1 MGRALALSGQQLKPN
16 IKPDDRGCDEVNKF
30 LGNKAAI
37 LLFILPALLLY
48 TVMVFYPILQTFI
61 RSMYE
66 WDGLTEGTFIWFDN
80 YKALFQDSLFY
91 TSVYNGLIFAAII
104 TVTQIGIGSILAF
117 AIADAKFK
125 GRKILR
131 ISFFIPVVLSITVV
145 CQLWMSIYNG
155 EYGLINKVFE
165 MLGLEYRQDWLTS
178 SKTAIIAIAFVNAWQ
193 YMGYHFALLLAGA
206 KSVPEQYMEAA
217 RIDGATKLQAIMKI
231 NIPMMAETY
240 KFCLVFAVT
249 GGLNAFANMYIM
261 TSGGPGTSTYTLTYL
276 MYRSA
281 FRVGE
286 FGYGSAAAA
295 ILVIE
300 CLIATLI
307 INRLIARER
316 ISY

>member
-1 MGRALALSGQQLKPN
+1 MRKY
-16 IKPDDRGCDEVNKF
+16 
-30 LGNKAAI
+30 LGNKTAI
-37 LLFILPALLLY
+37 LLFTLPALLLY
-48 TVMVFYPILQTFI
+48 TIMVFYPILQTFF

-66 WDGLTEGTFIWFDN
+66 WDGLSAGTFIWFDN
-80 YKALFQDSLFY
+80 YKELLDDSVFR
-91 TSVYNGLIFAAII
+91 TAIYNGLIFALII

-117 AIADAKFK
+117 AVSDASFK

-145 CQLWMSIYNG
+145 CQLWLSIYNS
-155 EYGLINKVFE
+155 EYGLMNKLFDI
-165 MLGLEYRQDWLTS
+165 LGIQYHQDWLS
-178 SKTAIIAIAFVNAWQ
+178 SGKSAIIAIAFVNAWQ

-217 RIDGATKLQAIMKI
+217 RIDGATKLQAIVKI
-231 NIPMMAETY
+231 TIPMMAETY

-261 TSGGPGTSTYTLTYL
+261 TGGGPGTSTYTLTFL

-295 ILVIE
+295 VLVIE
-300 CLIATLI
+300 CLLATLI
-307 INRLIARER
+307 INRLVARER

>member
-1 MGRALALSGQQLKPN
+1 MK
-16 IKPDDRGCDEVNKF
+16 KF

-37 LLFILPALLLY
+37 AIFTLPALLLY
-48 TVMVFYPILQTFI
+48 TIMVFYPIMQTFF
-61 RSMYE
+61 RSLFE
-66 WDGLTEGTFIWFDN
+66 WDGLTEGTFIWFEN
-80 YKALFQDSLFY
+80 YKRLLDDNVFQ
-91 TSVYNGLIFAAII
+91 TSIYNGLIFAGII

-117 AIADAKFK
+117 VVSDVSFK
-125 GRKILR
+125 GRRFLR
-131 ISFFIPVVLSITVV
+131 ISYFIPVVLSITVV
-145 CQLWMSIYNG
+145 CQLWMSIYNS
-155 EYGLINKVFE
+155 EYGLMNKLFE
-165 MLGLEYRQDWLTS
+165 IIGIDYRQDWLS
-178 SKTAIIAIAFVNAWQ
+178 SGKSAIIAIAFVNAWQ

-217 RIDGATKLQAIMKI
+217 RIDGATKFQAITKI
-231 NIPMMAETY
+231 LIPMMAETY

-295 ILVIE
+295 VLVIE
-300 CLIATLI
+300 CLLATLI
-307 INRLIARER
+307 INRLVARER

>member
-1 MGRALALSGQQLKPN
+1 M
-16 IKPDDRGCDEVNKF
+16 NKF
-30 LGNKAAI
+30 LGNKTAI
-37 LLFILPALLLY
+37 LLFIMPALLLY
-48 TVMVFYPILQTFI
+48 TVMVFYPIAQTFF

-66 WDGLTEGTFIWFDN
+66 WDGLSEGTFIWFDN
-80 YKALFQDSLFY
+80 YTRLFQDGLFF
-91 TSVYNGLIFAAII
+91 TSVYNGLIFAVII
-104 TVTQIGIGSILAF
+104 TITQIGIGSILAF
-117 AIADAKFK
+117 AVADTKFK

-145 CQLWMSIYNG
+145 CQLWLSIYNG

-165 MLGLEYRQDWLTS
+165 LLGLEYKQDWLSS
-178 SKTAIIAIAFVNAWQ
+178 SKSAIIAIAFVNAWQ
-193 YMGYHFALLLAGA
+193 YMGYHFALLLAGV

-217 RIDGATKLQAIMKI
+217 RIDGATKLQAILKI
-231 NIPMMAETY
+231 NIPMMAESY
-240 KFCLVFAVT
+240 KFCLVFAIT
-249 GGLNAFANMYIM
+249 GGLNAFANMFIM

-295 ILVIE
+295 VLVIE

>member
-1 MGRALALSGQQLKPN
+1 MK
-16 IKPDDRGCDEVNKF
+16 KF

-37 LLFILPALLLY
+37 AIFTLPALILY
-48 TVMVFYPILQTFI
+48 TIMVFYPIMQTFF
-61 RSMYE
+61 RSLFE
-66 WDGLTEGTFIWFDN
+66 WDGLTEGTFIWFEN
-80 YKALFQDSLFY
+80 YKRLFDDNVFQ
-91 TSVYNGLIFAAII
+91 TSIYNGLIFAGII

-117 AIADAKFK
+117 VVSDISFK
-125 GRKILR
+125 GRRFLR
-131 ISFFIPVVLSITVV
+131 ISYFIPVVLSITVV
-145 CQLWMSIYNG
+145 CQLWMSIYNS
-155 EYGLINKVFE
+155 EYGLINKLFE
-165 MLGLEYRQDWLTS
+165 IIGIDYRQDWLS
-178 SKTAIIAIAFVNAWQ
+178 SGKSAIIAIAFVNAWQ

-217 RIDGATKLQAIMKI
+217 RIDGATKFQAITKI
-231 NIPMMAETY
+231 LIPMMAETY

-295 ILVIE
+295 VLVIE
-300 CLIATLI
+300 CLLATLI
-307 INRLIARER
+307 INRLVARER

>member
-1 MGRALALSGQQLKPN
+1 M
-16 IKPDDRGCDEVNKF
+16 NKF
-30 LGNKAAI
+30 LGNKTAI
-37 LLFILPALLLY
+37 LIFIIPALLLY
-48 TVMVFYPILQTFI
+48 TVMVFYPIAQTFF
-61 RSMYE
+61 RSLYD
-66 WDGLTEGTFIWFDN
+66 WDGLTEGNFIGIEN
-80 YKALFQDSLFY
+80 YTRLFQDDLFFTSLK
-91 TSVYNGLIFAAII
+91 NGLIFAFII
-104 TVTQIGIGSILAF
+104 TITQIGIGSILAF
-117 AIADAKFK
+117 AIADAKFR

-145 CQLWMSIYNG
+145 CQLWLSIYNG
-155 EYGLINKVFE
+155 EYGLINKV
-165 MLGLEYRQDWLTS
+165 LELIGIQYRQDWLTD
-178 SKTAIIAIAFVNAWQ
+178 SKAAIIAIAFVNAWQ
-193 YMGYHFALLLAGA
+193 FMGYHFVLLLAGV
-206 KSVPEQYMEAA
+206 KSIPEQYMEAA
-217 RIDGATKLQAIMKI
+217 RIDGATKLQAILKI

-240 KFCLVFAVT
+240 KFCLVFAIT

-307 INRLIARER
+307 INRFIARER
-316 ISY
+316 ITY

>member
-1 MGRALALSGQQLKPN
+1 MRKY
-16 IKPDDRGCDEVNKF
+16 
-30 LGNKAAI
+30 LGNKTAI
-37 LLFILPALLLY
+37 AIFTLPALLLY
-48 TVMVFYPILQTFI
+48 TIMVFYPIMQTFF
-61 RSMYE
+61 RSMFE
-66 WDGLTEGTFIWFDN
+66 WDGLSAGTFIWFDN
-80 YKALFQDSLFY
+80 YKELLNDSVFH
-91 TSVYNGLIFAAII
+91 TAIYNGLIFAAII

-117 AIADAKFK
+117 AVSDVSFK

-145 CQLWMSIYNG
+145 CQLWLSIYNS
-155 EYGLINKVFE
+155 EYGLMNKLFD
-165 MLGLEYRQDWLTS
+165 MLGIQYHQDWLS
-178 SKTAIIAIAFVNAWQ
+178 SGKSAIVAIAFVNAWQ

-217 RIDGATKLQAIMKI
+217 RIDGATKLQAIVKI
-231 NIPMMAETY
+231 TIPMMAETY
-240 KFCLVFAVT
+240 KFCMVFAVT

-295 ILVIE
+295 VLVIE
-300 CLIATLI
+300 CLLATLI
-307 INRLIARER
+307 INRLVARER

>member
-1 MGRALALSGQQLKPN
+1 MKS
-16 IKPDDRGCDEVNKF
+16 F

-37 LLFILPALLLY
+37 LLFTLPALLLY
-48 TVMVFYPILQTFI
+48 TVMVFYPIIQTFF
-61 RSMYE
+61 RSLYE

-80 YKALFQDSLFY
+80 YTRLFQDSVFI
-91 TSVYNGLIFAAII
+91 TSVYNGLIFALII
-104 TVTQIGIGSILAF
+104 TVTQLGIGTVLAF
-117 AIADAKFK
+117 AVADAKFK
-125 GRKILR
+125 GRKIVR
-131 ISFFIPVVLSITVV
+131 ISFFIPVVLSVTVV
-145 CQLWMSIYNG
+145 CQLWLSIYNS
-155 EYGLINKVFE
+155 EYGLMNKLFE
-165 MLGLEYRQDWLTS
+165 MAGIDYRQDWLS
-178 SKTAIIAIAFVNAWQ
+178 NGKSAIIAIAFVNAWQ
-193 YMGYHFALLLAGA
+193 YMGYHFALLLAGVR
-206 KSVPEQYMEAA
+206 SVPEQYMEAA

-300 CLIATLI
+300 CLLATLL

-316 ISY
+316 LTY

>member
-1 MGRALALSGQQLKPN
+1 MRKY
-16 IKPDDRGCDEVNKF
+16 
-30 LGNKAAI
+30 LGNKTAI
-37 LLFILPALLLY
+37 AIFTLPALLLY
-48 TVMVFYPILQTFI
+48 TIMVFYPIMQTFF
-61 RSMYE
+61 RSMFE
-66 WDGLTEGTFIWFDN
+66 WDGLSAGTFIWFDN
-80 YKALFQDSLFY
+80 YKELLNDSVFHTAL
-91 TSVYNGLIFAAII
+91 YNGLIFAAII

-117 AIADAKFK
+117 AVSDVSFK

-145 CQLWMSIYNG
+145 CQLWLSIYNS
-155 EYGLINKVFE
+155 EYGLMNKLFD
-165 MLGLEYRQDWLTS
+165 MLGIQYHQDWLS
-178 SKTAIIAIAFVNAWQ
+178 SGKSAIVAIAFVNAWQ

-217 RIDGATKLQAIMKI
+217 RIDGATKLQAIVKI
-231 NIPMMAETY
+231 TIPMMAETY

-281 FRVGE
+281 FRIGE

-300 CLIATLI
+300 CLLATLI
-307 INRLIARER
+307 INRLVARER

>member
-1 MGRALALSGQQLKPN
+1 M
-16 IKPDDRGCDEVNKF
+16 NKF
-30 LGNKAAI
+30 LGNKTAI
-37 LLFILPALLLY
+37 LLFIMPALLLY
-48 TVMVFYPILQTFI
+48 TVMVFYPIAQTFF

-66 WDGLTEGTFIWFDN
+66 WDGLSEGTFIWFDN
-80 YKALFQDSLFY
+80 YTRLFQDSLFF
-91 TSVYNGLIFAAII
+91 TSVYNGLIFAVII
-104 TVTQIGIGSILAF
+104 TITQIGIGSILAF
-117 AIADAKFK
+117 AVADTKFK

-145 CQLWMSIYNG
+145 CQLWLSIYNG

-165 MLGLEYRQDWLTS
+165 LLGLEYKQDWLSS
-178 SKTAIIAIAFVNAWQ
+178 SKSAIIAIAFVNAWQ
-193 YMGYHFALLLAGA
+193 YMGYHFALLLAGV

-217 RIDGATKLQAIMKI
+217 RIDGATKLQAILKI

-240 KFCLVFAVT
+240 KFCLVFAIT
-249 GGLNAFANMYIM
+249 GGLNAFANMFIM

-295 ILVIE
+295 VLVIE

>member
-1 MGRALALSGQQLKPN
+1 M
-16 IKPDDRGCDEVNKF
+16 NKF
-30 LGNKAAI
+30 LGNKTAI

-48 TVMVFYPILQTFI
+48 SIMVFYPIVQTFF
-61 RSMYE
+61 RSLYE

-80 YKALFQDSLFY
+80 YKRLFEDRLFF
-91 TSVYNGLIFAAII
+91 TSVYNGLIFALII
-104 TVTQIGIGSILAF
+104 TVTQIGIGTVLAF
-117 AIADAKFK
+117 AVADMKFK
-125 GRKILR
+125 GRRILR
-131 ISFFIPVVLSITVV
+131 IAFFIPVVLSITVV
-145 CQLWMSIYNG
+145 CQLWLSIYNAD
-155 EYGLINKVFE
+155 YGLINRVFD
-165 MLGLEYRQDWLTS
+165 MLGLSYQQDWLSS

-193 YMGYHFALLLAGA
+193 YMGYHFALLLAGV

-217 RIDGATKLQAIMKI
+217 RIDGATKLQAIWKI

-249 GGLNAFANMYIM
+249 GGLNAFANMFIM

-295 ILVIE
+295 ILVLE
-300 CLIATLI
+300 CLLATLI
-307 INRLIARER
+307 INRFIARER
-316 ISY
+316 LTY

>member
-1 MGRALALSGQQLKPN
+1 M
-16 IKPDDRGCDEVNKF
+16 NKF
-30 LGNKAAI
+30 LGNKTAI
-37 LLFILPALLLY
+37 LIFILPALLLY
-48 TVMVFYPILQTFI
+48 TVMVFYPIVQTFF

-80 YKALFQDSLFY
+80 YTRLFQDALFFTSLN
-91 TSVYNGLIFAAII
+91 NGLIFAFII

-117 AIADAKFK
+117 AVADAKFK

-145 CQLWMSIYNG
+145 CQLWLSIYNS
-155 EYGLINKVFE
+155 EYGLINKVLE
-165 MLGLEYRQDWLTS
+165 LLGIEYRQDWLS
-178 SKTAIIAIAFVNAWQ
+178 NSKTAIIAIAFVNAWQ
-193 YMGYHFALLLAGA
+193 FMGYHFALLLAGV

-240 KFCLVFAVT
+240 KFCLVFAIT

-307 INRLIARER
+307 INRFIARER

>member
-1 MGRALALSGQQLKPN
+1 M
-16 IKPDDRGCDEVNKF
+16 NKF
-30 LGNKAAI
+30 LGNKTAI

-48 TVMVFYPILQTFI
+48 SVMVFYPILQTFF
-61 RSMYE
+61 RSLYE

-80 YKALFQDSLFY
+80 YKRLFEDRLFF
-91 TSVYNGLIFAAII
+91 TSVYNGLIFAFII

-117 AIADAKFK
+117 AVADMKFK
-125 GRKILR
+125 GRRVLR
-131 ISFFIPVVLSITVV
+131 IAFFIPVVLSITVV

-155 EYGLINKVFE
+155 EYGLMNKMFE
-165 MLGLEYRQDWLTS
+165 MLGLSYRQDWLSS

-193 YMGYHFALLLAGA
+193 YMGYHFALLLAGV

-217 RIDGATKLQAIMKI
+217 RIDGATKLQAIWKI

-240 KFCLVFAVT
+240 KFCLVFAIT
-249 GGLNAFANMYIM
+249 GGLNAFANMFIM

-295 ILVIE
+295 MLVLE
-300 CLIATLI
+300 CLLATLI

-316 ISY
+316 LTF

>member
-1 MGRALALSGQQLKPN
+1 MK
-16 IKPDDRGCDEVNKF
+16 KY
-30 LGNKAAI
+30 LGNKTAI
-37 LLFILPALLLY
+37 ALFTLPALLLY
-48 TVMVFYPILQTFI
+48 TIMVFYPISQTFF
-61 RSMYE
+61 RSMFE
-66 WDGLTEGTFIWFDN
+66 WDGLSAGTFIWFDN
-80 YKALFQDSLFY
+80 YKELLSDSVFH
-91 TSVYNGLIFAAII
+91 TSILNGLIFAAII

-117 AIADAKFK
+117 AVSDTSFK

-145 CQLWMSIYNG
+145 CQLWLSIYNS
-155 EYGLINKVFE
+155 EYGLMNKLFDV
-165 MLGLEYRQDWLTS
+165 LGIQYHQDWLS
-178 SKTAIIAIAFVNAWQ
+178 SGKSAIVAIAFVNAWQ

-217 RIDGATKLQAIMKI
+217 RIDGATKLQAIVKI
-231 NIPMMAETY
+231 TIPMMAETY

-281 FRVGE
+281 FRIGE

-295 ILVIE
+295 VLVIE
-300 CLIATLI
+300 CLLATII
-307 INRLIARER
+307 INRLVARER